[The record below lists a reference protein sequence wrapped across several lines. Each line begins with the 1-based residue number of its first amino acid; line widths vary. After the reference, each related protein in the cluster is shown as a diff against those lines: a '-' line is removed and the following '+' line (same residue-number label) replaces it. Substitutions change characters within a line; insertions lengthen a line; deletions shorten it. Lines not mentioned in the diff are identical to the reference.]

1 MVMETKV
8 QTKTPEVGTPANDA
22 LDRRNFLGAAFAGF
36 SALTV
41 GAGCSHTGSQVATK
55 ASFYAGPSGMEPPVH
70 VTPQEQLER
79 ELKVGVMV
87 PEHGRAHVF
96 YRQFKSIE
104 DFTIELTSKS
114 GNTEAIK
121 LQTLGAWSEAV
132 GLYLQRNGK
141 APCVVDLDG
150 NVFPLRSAKPGE
162 EISAS
167 MGVGPCPRIP
177 KGSR

>member
-8 QTKTPEVGTPANDA
+8 QTKPPAVGPPATDA

-55 ASFYAGPSGMEPPVH
+55 ASFYAGPSGMEPQVH

>member
-1 MVMETKV
+1 MVMGTKF
-8 QTKTPEVGTPANDA
+8 QSKTPEVGTPANDT

-55 ASFYAGPSGMEPPVH
+55 ASFYAGPSGIEPTVH

-79 ELKVGVMV
+79 ELKVGVVV
-87 PEHGRAHVF
+87 PTTGRVHVF

-104 DFTIELTSKS
+104 DFTIELPSKS

-121 LQTLGAWSEAV
+121 LQTLGVWSEAV

-167 MGVGPCPRIP
+167 MGVGSCPRVS